1 MSMILRA
8 ARSAFL
14 LSCLVAVPALA
25 PAESVAER
33 MFREISRSYG
43 GDQSGHLV
51 MRSMIASK
59 QVGDLLRYES
69 KPGPGRTFR
78 NDPRSAVVE
87 FQFQKQVSLLTP
99 SQVSFL
105 RLVDETERGEGQVE
119 LTKRTVGAGG
129 IRGLLGIFGIQGQY
143 TGTKDY
149 KVSIQWKRSHL
160 RSLDP
165 SRLATLAKFLDEPP
179 ISAPILESD
188 FFRGKGNYWVVRETF
203 HISGLQ
209 IAVAT
214 VDGSTL
220 EGGLSITSAG
230 QATFRQGQAGS
241 GSYVLAFPDSAEF
254 LVSIKSEQKTFGDIR
269 KWLGAPE

>member
-1 MSMILRA
+1 MTGRIVRA
-8 ARSAFL
+8 FSFLACAF
-14 LSCLVAVPALA
+14 SVAGHAY
-25 PAESVAER
+25 AESVAER
-33 MFREISRSYG
+33 VFGEISRSYG
-43 GDQSGHLV
+43 GDQSGHRV
-51 MRSMIASK
+51 MRTMIANK

-69 KPGPGRTFR
+69 KSGPGRTFR
-78 NDPRSAVVE
+78 NDPRHAVVE

-99 SQVSFL
+99 SQIL
-105 RLVDETERGEGQVE
+105 LLKLVDETERGEGQVE

-129 IRGLLGIFGIQGQY
+129 IRGILGIFGIQGQY
-143 TGTKDY
+143 NGSKDY
-149 KVSIQWKRSHL
+149 RISIRWKRSHL

-214 VDGSTL
+214 VDGSSL
-220 EGGLSITSAG
+220 EGGLGITSFG
-230 QATFRQGQAGS
+230 QATYQQGQAGA
-241 GSYVLAFPDSAEF
+241 GTYALIFPDETEF
-254 LVSIKSEQKTFGDIR
+254 LVSIKCEQKTFGDIR